1 MEIAIDSDS
10 PIILESLIID
20 VLSVIPKRI
29 STLFK
34 FAILA
39 STMFLNIAAVKVA
52 EQIN

>member
-10 PIILESLIID
+10 PIIIESLIID
-20 VLSVIPKRI
+20 AISVITKRI

-39 STMFLNIAAVKVA
+39 STMFLNIAAAKVA
-52 EQIN
+52 DQIN